1 MMMTMTMVMMMV
13 AGITEKKMA
22 ILTYARQHDA
32 LMILGMSLFTDVHVT
47 GVMMQITGLGACL

>member
-1 MMMTMTMVMMMV
+1 MMMMMTMTMVMMMV

-47 GVMMQITGLGACL
+47 GY